1 LRIASHADRIQIA
14 RRGVWGVD
22 VSFFPDVQLNPE
34 DLMKQIKRSTVSL
47 ALVVCASALS
57 ACAPMMGGDAAMKA
71 GPPMVGGAAMYPTK
85 DIVDNAV
92 NSKDHTTLVAAVKAA
107 GLVDTLKSPGPFT
120 VFAPTNAAFAALPAG
135 TVDTLLKPENKPA
148 LTKVLT
154 YHVVAGKV
162 DAAALGKAIMAGGG
176 KATLKTVSGGTL
188 TATSSGGTVMVR
200 DESGGVATVTIA
212 DVFQSNGVIHVVDKV
227 LLPK

>member
-1 LRIASHADRIQIA
+1 M
-14 RRGVWGVD
+14 
-22 VSFFPDVQLNPE
+22 NP
-34 DLMKQIKRSTVSL
+34 IKLSTLYV
-47 ALVVCASALS
+47 ALVVSVSALS
-57 ACAPMMGGDAAMKA
+57 ACAPMMNSNASMSASA
-71 GPPMVGGAAMYPTK
+71 PMVGGAAMYPTK
-85 DIVDNAV
+85 DIIDNAV

-135 TVDTLLKPENKPA
+135 TVDTLLKPENKPT

-154 YHVVAGKV
+154 YHVVAGKM
-162 DAAALGKAIMAGGG
+162 DAAALTKAIMASGG

-188 TATSSGGTVMVR
+188 TATTSGDAVMVM
-200 DESGGVATVTIA
+200 DESGGTARVTIA
-212 DVFQSNGVIHVVDKV
+212 DVYQSNGVIHVVDKV